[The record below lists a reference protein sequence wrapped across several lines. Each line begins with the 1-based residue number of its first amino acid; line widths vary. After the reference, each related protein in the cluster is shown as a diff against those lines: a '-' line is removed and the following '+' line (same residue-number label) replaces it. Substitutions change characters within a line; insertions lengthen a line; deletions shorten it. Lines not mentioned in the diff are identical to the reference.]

1 MGPGSSGALLCG
13 HAHSTSGC
21 GCWCTSGKYTYKNA
35 CHKTYVSVFFQWT
48 YYQRRKMFYD
58 ESWIIDYNDIRKGT
72 LVAMHSKCLAFNNFL
87 LLLQIMAMAV
97 S

>member
-1 MGPGSSGALLCG
+1 MLILLVG
-13 HAHSTSGC
+13 VAAGVPAVSTH
-21 GCWCTSGKYTYKNA
+21 TRMHVT
-35 CHKTYVSVFFQWT
+35 KTYVSVFFQWT

-72 LVAMHSKCLAFNNFL
+72 LVAIHSKCLAFNNFL
-87 LLLQIMAMAV
+87 LLLQIMATAV